1 MITNILNA
9 YKYLNILILT
19 ITFSSYRNKLE
30 VREQLNQSH
39 EVSGT
44 SEFLVMLLL
53 LDLDWCG
60 QKLGVKGILSIW
72 MHWLLQTL

>member
-1 MITNILNA
+1 MIINILNA

-39 EVSGT
+39 EVSDRR
-44 SEFLVMLLL
+44 SLLHL
-53 LDLDWCG
+53 S
-60 QKLGVKGILSIW
+60 KLQLCNFTITFICYY
-72 MHWLLQTL
+72 